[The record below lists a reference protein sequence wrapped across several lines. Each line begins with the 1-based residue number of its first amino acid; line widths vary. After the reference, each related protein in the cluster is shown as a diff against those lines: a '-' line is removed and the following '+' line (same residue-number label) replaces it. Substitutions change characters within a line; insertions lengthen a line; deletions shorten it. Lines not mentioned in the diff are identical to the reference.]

1 MQMLGMALFY
11 CVKLLNT
18 TVVHKFFLC
27 KESMHFTVTY
37 PMIGNETVIHST
49 AIIVIKCFHFPY
61 SYYKVYLFSTDGFC
75 FHDAVMFTSAC

>member
-1 MQMLGMALFY
+1 MLWVALSY

-37 PMIGNETVIHST
+37 LMIGNETVIQST
-49 AIIVIKCFHFPY
+49 AIVLIKCFHFPY
-61 SYYKVYLFSTDGFC
+61 SYYKVYLFSTGGFC

>member
-1 MQMLGMALFY
+1 MLWVALSY

-37 PMIGNETVIHST
+37 LMIGHETVYSQLPSFLLSAFT
-49 AIIVIKCFHFPY
+49 FPTVITQCIYFLQ
-61 SYYKVYLFSTDGFC
+61 VGFV
-75 FHDAVMFTSAC
+75 FMML